1 MGIPLEKIEAE
12 LLKLPHEA
20 RAHLA
25 EVLESSLEGDDVDEE
40 QIADEWAQEAHRRLQ
55 EILSGE
61 VETIPAADAVARL
74 RARLRS

>member
-1 MGIPLEKIEAE
+1 MALPLEKIEAE

-25 EVLESSLEGDDVDEE
+25 EVLESSLEDDGMDDQ

-55 EILSGE
+55 EILTGE
-61 VETIPAADAVARL
+61 AETIPAADAVARL